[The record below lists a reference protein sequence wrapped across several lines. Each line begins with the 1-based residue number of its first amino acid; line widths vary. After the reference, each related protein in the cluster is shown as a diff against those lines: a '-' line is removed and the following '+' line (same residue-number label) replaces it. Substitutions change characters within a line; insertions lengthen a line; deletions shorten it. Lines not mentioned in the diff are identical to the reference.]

1 MKRGSWKTAS
11 VSFFCIISFFS
22 IVFNRFKN
30 STAPV
35 KWAVRLI
42 YGSEHKSG
50 LVVKYGTAVQIA
62 GNVLSE
68 RIVYDQ

>member
-1 MKRGSWKTAS
+1 M
-11 VSFFCIISFFS
+11 
-22 IVFNRFKN
+22 
-30 STAPV
+30 

-68 RIVYDQ
+68 RFVYDQ